1 MMTFKS
7 LFFFVAIIVLFN
19 FSAAQA
25 NPVFPTSLQHSAKR
39 LLKKLIAVTK
49 STDSKS
55 DRSDV
60 MCIKSQNK
68 SEGGACHAPPV
79 NDPPDNTTACARDW
93 LVHNGC
99 GNVSL
104 WILGCN
110 DQTLNRNSKGVI
122 PMLLKW
128 KNMVQTSLKPPSRI
142 KAIAL
147 YPLSHALAHS
157 FRIEQNET
165 LCASKPDGNVKDLT
179 SKSSEDSAKN
189 QTSPFQN
196 VFNAYNLALY
206 ESLMTGRW

>member
-1 MMTFKS
+1 MMTSTS
-7 LFFFVAIIVLFN
+7 LFFFVAIIFLFR

-25 NPVFPTSLQHSAKR
+25 NPVSPTSIHLSAQR

-49 STDSKS
+49 SADSKS
-55 DRSDV
+55 DRSNV

-79 NDPPDNTTACARDW
+79 NDPPDNTTAGTCARDW

-128 KNMVQTSLKPPSRI
+128 KTRI

-147 YPLSHALAHS
+147 YPLSHGAHS
-157 FRIEQNET
+157 YRIEQNET
-165 LCASKPDGNVKDLT
+165 LCASKPDGKVKDLT
-179 SKSSEDSAKN
+179 CKSSEDSAKN
-189 QTSPFQN
+189 QTSPVQN
-196 VFNAYNLALY
+196 AFNSYNLALY